1 MIIKVFKKG
10 KNLRLSENFT
20 LNEFVCK
27 GGDCNQ
33 VKLDMVLID
42 FLQKIRN
49 HFGRAVNI
57 NSAFRC
63 EAHNK
68 RVKGSK
74 NSYHLKGAAADITV
88 SGVAPLEVAKYAESI
103 GIKGIGLYDSF
114 VHIDTRENKSFW
126 YSDKQQPRDTFTETS
141 EKSGFNVKAW
151 QTAAIADG
159 FSLPSGAD
167 GIWGSECEAVAR
179 KAVLK
184 LRKYYK
190 YKNLTKIAQAVIGTT
205 PDGLFGEQTRQAVIN
220 WQTACGLTP
229 DGAIGIKSWNKMRGN

>member
-10 KNLRLSENFT
+10 NNTRLSENFT

-27 GGDCNQ
+27 GGDCSQ
-33 VKLDMVLID
+33 VKVDMALID

-68 RVKGSK
+68 RVNGSK

-88 SGVAPLEVAKYAESI
+88 SGIAPLEVAKYAESI
-103 GIKGIGLYDSF
+103 GIKGIGLYDTF
-114 VHIDTRENKSFW
+114 VHIDTREKKSFW
-126 YSDKQQPRDTFTETS
+126 YGDKQQPRDTFGAAP
-141 EKSGFNVKAW
+141 KKGGFDIKAW

-167 GIWGSECEAVAR
+167 GIWGAECEAAAR

-190 YKNLTKIAQAVIGTT
+190 YKNLTKIAQAVVGVS
-205 PDGLFGEQTRQAVIN
+205 PDGLFGEKTRQAVID
-220 WQTACGLTP
+220 WQTAHGITP
-229 DGAIGIKSWNKMRGN
+229 DGIVGIKTWNKMREN